1 MELGRAVAMVSNV
14 ASEIEKKGKE
24 GHRMFIFGQVIDHIG
39 INDTLKA
46 PAENIS
52 VKNAQRAIHDD
63 NERYQ

>member
-24 GHRMFIFGQVIDHIG
+24 RHRMFIFGQVIDHIG